1 MDDATIKRIK
11 KSVKTLIFI
20 TILIIIGIFIKQDEI
35 TQENL
40 YKYQLNFNECRDTNF
55 YSSERFRK
63 IANDKNVSFT
73 FTQSIENAWSGQDP
87 VKGVGNVDKMSK
99 ESFLTLMKYRVV
111 LNSIFDPKIVRKHR
125 SGPPCI

>member
-87 VKGVGNVDKMSK
+87 VKGVGNVDRMSK

-111 LNSIFDPKIVRKHR
+111 LDRCSKSRDTNSIFDPK
-125 SGPPCI
+125 